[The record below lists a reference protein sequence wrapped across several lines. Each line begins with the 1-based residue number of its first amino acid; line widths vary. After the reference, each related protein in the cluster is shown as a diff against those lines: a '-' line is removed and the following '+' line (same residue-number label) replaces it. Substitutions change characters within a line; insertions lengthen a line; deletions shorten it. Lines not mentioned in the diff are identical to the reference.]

1 MSLSYIYRFIPVIS
15 STSESTPNLAHI
27 PTCGNPATHP
37 SGLTSSK
44 KPSFLNHL
52 S

>member
-27 PTCGNPATHP
+27 PTCGNPATQSLRPH
-37 SGLTSSK
+37 LLQEA
-44 KPSFLNHL
+44 FLP
-52 S
+52 